1 MNSCAMTAFEAI
13 PGPPR
18 SRRGTGRVAAQRTLP
33 AVDVEGG
40 RRRGLGRGTLALV
53 VAGAVLTNLAMVS
66 VWSWR
71 TFASSQGF
79 ADVTTDMLKEPAV
92 REAVADQIVTA
103 LEDQE
108 PTARI
113 ALAARPV
120 VEAIVADLVA
130 TPGFQGVFHAG
141 VRELHAAIVN
151 GRSSRFV
158 VHVDDTAQLVR
169 DGLSVVNPDLAAA
182 IPEGALPVAVGI
194 SQSTPLDTT
203 M

>member
-1 MNSCAMTAFEAI
+1 M
-13 PGPPR
+13 
-18 SRRGTGRVAAQRTLP
+18 
-33 AVDVEGG
+33 DVEGG

-53 VAGAVLTNLAMVS
+53 VAGVVLTNLAMVS

-79 ADVTTDMLKEPAV
+79 ADVTTDMLEEPAV
-92 REAVADQIVTA
+92 REAVAEQIVTA

-130 TPGFQGVFHAG
+130 TEGF
-141 VRELHAAIVN
+141 
-151 GRSSRFV
+151 
-158 VHVDDTAQLVR
+158 
-169 DGLSVVNPDLAAA
+169 DGDL
-182 IPEGALPVAVGI
+182 VAVVDELNGVG
-194 SQSTPLDTT
+194 PP
-203 M
+203 